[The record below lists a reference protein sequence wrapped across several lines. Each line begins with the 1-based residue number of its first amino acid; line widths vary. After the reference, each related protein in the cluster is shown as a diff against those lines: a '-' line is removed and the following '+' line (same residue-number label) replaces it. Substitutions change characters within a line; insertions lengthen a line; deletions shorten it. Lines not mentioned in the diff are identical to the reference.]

1 MQDKSV
7 APDQIVTVAEAAAI
21 AGKSRSWVRTYRLSG
36 PLIPAEINGVHA
48 VTLSSLTRF
57 LRQRNEE
64 KLRREKK
71 KQAKGSSRPAHLRL
85 VVDNTK

>member
-1 MQDKSV
+1 MRNISS
-7 APDQIVTVAEAAAI
+7 APDQIVTIAEAAVI

-36 PLIPAEINGVHA
+36 PLMPAEINGVHA

-71 KQAKGSSRPAHLRL
+71 LRREGRSRPSHLRL
-85 VVDNTK
+85 VVNKP